1 MLITPNGKKSERE
14 RKRKGERWVSEE
26 KLVKGREEDGR
37 QMMMKGEGNFEDGE
51 KKEWQEKSF
60 EIGFVSD
67 ISSRTFCISL
77 SLSSQ
82 HLLSLSSSSL
92 IHPLSSLS
100 LSLALFLVHSM
111 ERKDGKSIF
120 IWSKDGKRCQECFA
134 SPSLCFSSSA
144 PLFLFLAESLSPS
157 LWSEK
162 WEGMH
167 SSLNPYCPLIFGQG
181 SAPLLKRMNVLKRER
196 ERGKMVLLRS
206 QEREMKVCLK
216 GSFKKNFVLLEWRK
230 RRKIVE

>member
-14 RKRKGERWVSEE
+14 RRRKGERWVSEE

-37 QMMMKGEGNFEDGE
+37 QMMMKGEENFEDAE
-51 KKEWQEKSF
+51 EKEWKEKSF

-77 SLSSQ
+77 SLSP
-82 HLLSLSSSSL
+82 HNIFYPFPL
-92 IHPLSSLS
+92 PLSFILS
-100 LSLALFLVHSM
+100 HPSLALFLVHSM

-120 IWSKDGKRCQECFA
+120 IWSKDGKRYQECFA

-196 ERGKMVLLRS
+196 EKMVLLRS

-216 GSFKKNFVLLEWRK
+216 GSFKKNFVLLEWRR